1 MQRKDEKH
9 LMVKSKAKFKLNLS
23 FLNLSFLVEILKTSF
38 IFIASEHLN
47 E

>member
-9 LMVKSKAKFKLNLS
+9 SVVKSEAKLK
-23 FLNLSFLVEILKTSF
+23 LNLSFLVEILKTSF

>member
-9 LMVKSKAKFKLNLS
+9 SVVKSEAKFKLNLS
-23 FLNLSFLVEILKTSF
+23 FIVEILKTSF